1 MGGSSTDHSTGTII
15 GLIAGSL
22 SVFVL
27 LSIVSLVCYV
37 MRRNRRNTK
46 LVGVM
51 SIGMTPKSM
60 SIGLGLGGPTCSSDD
75 QLSSISTGKMNKNK
89 GSSGSSSSMNI
100 LNGIGGPNSGKTNKK
115 IGKIA
120 LCDIGKPVSI
130 SAETD
135 SDESMYHELVF
146 GRAAGGGNGGGGG
159 VGDARP
165 SIATS
170 ATTAAAPS
178 TATNKKNRTIS
189 SSSYSGLG
197 KNSSKNGSISM
208 SSASILESYSGPTDS
223 SESGYM
229 SASQQQLGRKG
240 SANSGTATN
249 RKVKY
254 QRVNHGGDFS
264 GKFNFSYFSYMKD
277 MCKLTRRK

>member
-1 MGGSSTDHSTGTII
+1 MGGSSSDHSTGTVV

-27 LSIVSLVCYV
+27 LSIASLVFYV

-60 SIGLGLGGPTCSSDD
+60 SIGLGLGGPACSSDD
-75 QLSSISTGKMNKNK
+75 QLSTISTKHMTKGK
-89 GSSGSSSSMNI
+89 GSSSSMNI
-100 LNGIGGPNSGKTNKK
+100 LNGNTGSSSNKMNKK

-120 LCDIGKPVSI
+120 LCDMGKPVSI
-130 SAETD
+130 SGETD

-146 GRAAGGGNGGGGG
+146 GHRGSS
-159 VGDARP
+159 VSSEVRP
-165 SIATS
+165 SVASGTQ
-170 ATTAAAPS
+170 
-178 TATNKKNRTIS
+178 KKNHRPVPS
-189 SSSYSGLG
+189 SQCGLG
-197 KNSSKNGSISM
+197 KNVSKNGSISI

-240 SANSGTATN
+240 SANSGTATS

-254 QRVNHGGDFS
+254 QRVNHASDFS
-264 GKFNFSYFSYMKD
+264 GKKNNSSSNLISFF
-277 MCKLTRRK
+277 CTQ

>member
-1 MGGSSTDHSTGTII
+1 MGGSSSDHSTGTII
-15 GLIAGSL
+15 VLIAGSL
-22 SVFVL
+22 SVFVVL
-27 LSIVSLVCYV
+27 AIVSLVCYV

-60 SIGLGLGGPTCSSDD
+60 SIGLGLGGPACSSDD
-75 QLSSISTGKMNKNK
+75 QLSSISGGNMTKTK
-89 GSSGSSSSMNI
+89 GPGSSSSMNI
-100 LNGIGGPNSGKTNKK
+100 LSGLGGGGNGPNSGKMNKK

-120 LCDIGKPVSI
+120 LCDMGKPVSI
-130 SAETD
+130 SGETD

-146 GRAAGGGNGGGGG
+146 GRAG
-159 VGDARP
+159 VGSGTGGDGRP
-165 SIATS
+165 SVATS
-170 ATTAAAPS
+170 TAAATVTS
-178 TATNKKNRTIS
+178 ATNKKNRTIS
-189 SSSYSGLG
+189 CSVSGLA
-197 KNSSKNGSISM
+197 KNSSKNGSISI

-240 SANSGTATN
+240 SANSGTATS

-254 QRVNHGGDFS
+254 QRVNHASDFS
-264 GKFNFSYFSYMKD
+264 GKFRFILFPEKTPTVKN
-277 MCKLTRRK
+277 